1 MFGTRLA
8 RPLVVLVA
16 ATAALQAGCRR
27 VPPAVALGVAS
38 SSTYVDAAR
47 LAVAQELAQG
57 PIRGFDTVMIEEG
70 NNRAA
75 PAIEAAE
82 RLVAVKGIVAVVGH
96 SNSAASLAT
105 APIYNGHGV
114 VQIAPT
120 ASAVAY
126 SEAGPF
132 SFRLVPRDDRQGR
145 FLAGYIGEMLP
156 RGGRLAVFYVN
167 DDYGRGLREAVLSNL
182 DPVRF
187 PVVVDLPHV
196 EEDVQAAE
204 IAYAAEALGVA
215 RPDVVVWLARGTVL
229 DQFIGAIRAAVPEV
243 PILGGDATASAEGGP
258 PGVTGGMV
266 RFAAYLDMDRTE
278 ALRTFGRQFRERYGR
293 DATAADALTYDAT
306 RLLMSGIRSGAR
318 SGEDLRAFLNSL
330 GRARLPYPGI
340 TGEIAFDDQG
350 DIDRSYVLDTLSD
363 RIRP

>member
-1 MFGTRLA
+1 MFGTHRA
-8 RPLVVLVA
+8 RPLVLLVA
-16 ATAALQAGCRR
+16 ATAALQVGCRE
-27 VPPAVALGVAS
+27 VSPVAIGVAS
-38 SSTYVDAAR
+38 SPTYVDAAR
-47 LAVAQELAQG
+47 LAVAHDLAEG
-57 PIRGFDTVMIEEG
+57 PIQGFDTVMIDEG

-96 SNSAASLAT
+96 SNSAASLAA
-105 APIYNGHGV
+105 APIYNSHEV
-114 VQIAPT
+114 VQVAPT

-145 FLAGYIGEMLP
+145 FLAGHIGEMLP

-182 DPVRF
+182 DSARF
-187 PVVVDLPHV
+187 PLALDAPHV

-204 IAYAAEALGVA
+204 IAYAARALGVA
-215 RPDVVVWLARGTVL
+215 RPDLVVWLARGTVL
-229 DQFIGAIRAAVPEV
+229 DQFIDGIRAAAPEV
-243 PILGGDATASAEGGP
+243 PILGGDATASVVGGP
-258 PGVTGGMV
+258 PGVTWGMV
-266 RFAAYLDMDRTE
+266 EFAAYLDMDRTD
-278 ALRTFGRQFRERYGR
+278 ALRTFGRQFRERFGR
-293 DATAADALTYDAT
+293 DATAADALTYDAA

-318 SGEDLRAFLNSL
+318 TGEDLRAFLNSL
-330 GRARLPYPGI
+330 GRTRPPYPGI
-340 TGEIAFDDQG
+340 TGEITFDDQG